1 MNNVQLL
8 GRLTKDVDVRQA
20 NGGITVARFTIA
32 VNRSFKNTQ
41 GEREAD
47 FISCV
52 AFRQTAELIARY
64 FHKGSLIAVDGR
76 IQTGSYDNQQGQK
89 VYTTDVVVNNFY
101 FTESRSSQNN
111 GGYQSNDGGF
121 QGNNSYQSNNFNQN
135 QNQYQNQSG
144 FSFNNDFNQN
154 TNPFAGF
161 GDGPVDI
168 TEDDLP
174 F

>member
-8 GRLTKDVDVRQA
+8 GRLTRDVDIRQTT
-20 NGGITVARFTIA
+20 GGVAVARFTVA
-32 VNRSFKNTQ
+32 VNRSFKNQQ

-64 FHKGSLIAVDGR
+64 FHKGSQIAVDGR

-101 FTESRSSQNN
+101 FTESKAQNESRAN
-111 GGYQSNDGGF
+111 FGGNDNGF
-121 QGNNSYQSNNFNQN
+121 QSYNNYQANTNFNQGSN
-135 QNQYQNQSG
+135 GN
-144 FSFNNDFNQN
+144 SFNNDFNQQSS
-154 TNPFAGF
+154 PFAGF
-161 GDGPVDI
+161 DDGPIDI

>member
-8 GRLTKDVDVRQA
+8 GRLTREVDLRQTT
-20 NGGITVARFTIA
+20 NGIAFARFTIA
-32 VNRSFKNTQ
+32 VNRTYKNQQ

-52 AFRQTAELIARY
+52 AYRQTAELIARY
-64 FHKGSLIAVDGR
+64 FTKGSQIAVDGR
-76 IQTGSYDNQQGQK
+76 IQTGSYENQQGQR

-101 FTESRSSQNN
+101 FVESRQNSEQRSYN
-111 GGYQSNDGGF
+111 TQDSFGGNTIQTNSFNQGGYP
-121 QGNNSYQSNNFNQN
+121 
-135 QNQYQNQSG
+135 
-144 FSFNNDFNQN
+144 SFNNDFNQSSS
-154 TNPFAGF
+154 PFSGI
-161 GDGPVDI
+161 DGGPIDI